1 MKNILVGIDF
11 KENTQNLIDQA
22 IVLAEK
28 FQSKIW
34 LLHAVAPEPDFVGY
48 GVGPQSIRDFR
59 ADELKNENKMLS
71 QYVDEIKEQKIEAE
85 AMFLMGATTDVLL
98 DTAVKLN
105 VDLVVVGHHQHGFM
119 YKIIFG
125 DTAEEV
131 VKKANIP
138 VLIVPC

>member
-11 KENTQNLIDQA
+11 KENTQSLLDQA
-22 IVLAEK
+22 TRIANK
-28 FQSKIW
+28 FQSKLW
-34 LLHAVAPEPDFVGY
+34 LIHAVAPEPDFVGY

-59 ADELKNENKMLS
+59 ADELKSESKTLD
-71 QYVDEIKEQKIEAE
+71 QYVKDLNKKGVEAE
-85 AMFLMGATTDVLL
+85 ALFLMGATADILIE
-98 DTAVKLN
+98 TAKKLN
-105 VDLVVVGHHQHGFM
+105 SDLLMVGHHNHGFM

-138 VLIVPC
+138 VLVVPC